1 MVLRNPSFRSSA
13 SNPSISTLMASILS
27 ALNGT
32 RNSPVSGSLAA
43 FTTFSTSCALSLR
56 LSSVMLTTA
65 RMVFTRLSAKA
76 PSFSFSSGSDVASAL
91 SAMRRKNCGDD
102 TTRIARDT
110 AFGSSYG
117 LALLIFVIM
126 SSMTAISAGVGSRCI
141 PSKRDRRRGW
151 ESSSDSPVPPRLESS
166 REEEE
171 EEEGVDGT
179 AEEMEDAACDDG
191 RNGEGEKPR
200 HVEREKKRKQRKQSI
215 LTTILTCRRVRRFQ
229 QMRGLLCSRSSL
241 THSKQV
247 NSKHNTK
254 KKQYTTLRRI
264 IKSTRSGS
272 LLPKSKTTNNPP
284 SQCVT
289 RGKTK
294 VA

>member
-32 RNSPVSGSLAA
+32 RNSPLSGSLAA
-43 FTTFSTSCALSLR
+43 FTTLSTSAALSLR

-76 PSFSFSSGSDVASAL
+76 PSFSFSSGSDVSSAL

-126 SSMTAISAGVGSRCI
+126 SSMTAMSAGVGSRCI

-151 ESSSDSPVPPRLESS
+151 ESSSDSSVPPRLESS

-171 EEEGVDGT
+171 E
-179 AEEMEDAACDDG
+179 
-191 RNGEGEKPR
+191 
-200 HVEREKKRKQRKQSI
+200 
-215 LTTILTCRRVRRFQ
+215 
-229 QMRGLLCSRSSL
+229 
-241 THSKQV
+241 
-247 NSKHNTK
+247 
-254 KKQYTTLRRI
+254 
-264 IKSTRSGS
+264 
-272 LLPKSKTTNNPP
+272 
-284 SQCVT
+284 
-289 RGKTK
+289 
-294 VA
+294 